1 MPHWNSL
8 SRLSENWLDARP
20 PKFYSVRIRTLI
32 GTTRQPDP
40 KRLTSIPGLRPNRR
54 PNHQPDQR
62 LDQRP
67 APSVRLPHPTL
78 SRPLLRLYDNA
89 RLIPDTPDGGQITA

>member
-32 GTTRQPDP
+32 GTTRQPDR
-40 KRLTSIPGLRPNRR
+40 KLLITNPGQ
-54 PNHQPDQR
+54 QPD
-62 LDQRP
+62 
-67 APSVRLPHPTL
+67 PSVRIPLPT
-78 SRPLLRLYDNA
+78 SNALLRLYDNA
-89 RLIPDTPDGGQITA
+89 RLIPDTPDGGQIIA